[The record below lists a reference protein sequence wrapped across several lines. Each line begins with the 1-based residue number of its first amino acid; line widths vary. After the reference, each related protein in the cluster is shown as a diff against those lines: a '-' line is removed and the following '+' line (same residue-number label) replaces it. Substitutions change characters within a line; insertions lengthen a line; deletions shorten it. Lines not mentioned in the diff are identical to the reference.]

1 MAIHQT
7 AIIEDGAEL
16 GEGVAVGPYCHI
28 GARVR
33 LGDRCVLHSHVSLS
47 GDTEIGEGAV
57 IYPFAALGGPP
68 QHLAYRGEE
77 TKLIIGAGNIIRE
90 HVTMNCGTVEGGGV
104 TRVGAS
110 GLFMTGSHVAHDCQV
125 GDHAIFAN
133 GSCIGGHVILGDH
146 VFMGGLSAV
155 HQRTRIG
162 SFAFVGG
169 CAAVTS
175 DIIPY
180 ASVMGNH
187 ARLNGLNLIGMKR
200 RGMSRESIHLL
211 RNAYKAL
218 FNDEGSFK
226 ERLEHVRE
234 AYAHSEE
241 AMRIVAFIDQTAA
254 RSLMTPARCR

>member
-1 MAIHQT
+1 MQVHQT
-7 AIIEDGAEL
+7 AIIEEGAEV
-16 GEGVAVGPYCHI
+16 GRNVQVGPFCHI
-28 GARVR
+28 GAKAR
-33 LGDRCVLHSHVSLS
+33 LGDNCVLHSHVVIS
-47 GDTEIGEGAV
+47 GDADIGDGVV
-57 IYPFAALGGPP
+57 IHPFAVLGGPP
-68 QHLAYRGEE
+68 QHVAYGGEE
-77 TKLIIGAGNIIRE
+77 TRLVVGAGNVIRE

-104 TRVGAS
+104 TRVGEN

-125 GDHAIFAN
+125 GDNAIFAN
-133 GSCIGGHVILGDH
+133 GACIGGHVLLGDH

-155 HQRTRIG
+155 HQRSRIG

-187 ARLNGLNLIGMKR
+187 ARLNGLNIIGMKR
-200 RGMSRESIHLL
+200 RGLSRESIHLV

-218 FNDEGSFK
+218 FHGEGAFK
-226 ERLEHVRE
+226 ERVEHVRE

-241 AMRIVAFIDQTAA
+241 AMRIIAFIDGGASRA
-254 RSLMTPARCR
+254 LMTPGRSD